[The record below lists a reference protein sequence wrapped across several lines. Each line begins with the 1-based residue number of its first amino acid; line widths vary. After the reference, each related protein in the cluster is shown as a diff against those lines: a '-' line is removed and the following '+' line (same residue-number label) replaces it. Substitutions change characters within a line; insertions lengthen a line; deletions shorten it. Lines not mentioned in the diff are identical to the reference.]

1 MARTENRN
9 FIEISKRDGTV
20 SKVGMTPRQEMFFNI
35 LYERLETPVPIEEIL
50 EIMDVSISNLRVTKG
65 QVQGL
70 VEGFYKI
77 VSKWGRSYMMVRL

>member
-1 MARTENRN
+1 MARTENKN

-35 LYERLETPVPIEEIL
+35 LYDRLDSPVSIEEIL
-50 EIMDVSISNLRVTKG
+50 GKMDISISNLRVTKG

-70 VEGFYKI
+70 VNGYFKI